1 MRTLVRLAV
10 VCLLTSVGCARMTRE
25 VPPYFHYAKG
35 LVLEAQGR
43 WAEAAAAYRLAALED
58 STSQEP
64 WLALADVCRKLARWP
79 EACEA
84 YQQAGSRGAVDVAV
98 MRTWLRCC
106 AWAENVEG
114 VRAAYRTFLSS
125 HPTRIQVALE
135 ALRLELQLGG
145 DPDSVLVPYGEL
157 LTEPT
162 VAEEVAKLL
171 LGGGFPGTAES
182 FLEPVAHHL
191 ELALWQGVSLEA
203 QGKTAKAAS
212 LYEALLDSFPDDPR
226 PVVSLFNLW
235 RKLGEPTKAIEVG
248 RRLVSLRPDSTAWA
262 EAVAAYAV
270 EEGMANEALRI
281 LRAALL
287 HAETDGGLHYM
298 LATVYARTDSLE
310 DALRETLVAVELDS
324 TSVGPVLLAGSVMA
338 RLERRGEAIGLLRDR
353 LQATD
358 RDLRVLLMLG
368 SLLVQEDSPEE
379 AIPFLEEA
387 SAADSGESRVFYELG
402 VAYERVERIAAAASA
417 FRRCLDLDPSNA
429 SAYNY
434 LGYMLADRGV
444 ELEKALQLIRKAL
457 GFEPDN
463 GYFVD
468 SLGWVYYRLGMLDDA
483 RRELERAAEL
493 VADDPVIREHLGR
506 VYLDSGMRDEAE
518 IQLRRALEL
527 GSAEPEVRRSL
538 DALAGEGN

>member
-1 MRTLVRLAV
+1 V
-10 VCLLTSVGCARMTRE
+10 TRE
-25 VPPYFHYAKG
+25 VPPYFQFAKG
-35 LVLEAQGR
+35 LLLEGQGR
-43 WAEAAAAYRLAALED
+43 WAEAASAYRLAALQD

-64 WLALADVCRKLARWP
+64 WLALADVCRRLARWP
-79 EACEA
+79 DACEA
-84 YQQAGSRGAVDVAV
+84 YQEAGSRGAVDATV

-106 AWAENVEG
+106 ARAENVEG
-114 VRAAYRTFLSS
+114 TRAAYKTYLDS
-125 HPTRIQVALE
+125 HPGRVQVALE

-145 DPDSVLVPYGEL
+145 EPDSVLVPYGEL
-157 LTEPT
+157 LAEPA

-171 LGGGFPGTAES
+171 LEGGFPGAAES
-182 FLEPVAHHL
+182 FLESVAHHL

-235 RKLGEPTKAIEVG
+235 RKLGESSRAVEVG
-248 RRLVSLRPDSTAWA
+248 KRLVSLRPDSTAWA
-262 EAVAAYAV
+262 KAVAAYAV
-270 EEGMANEALRI
+270 QEGMANEALRI
-281 LRAALL
+281 LRDALL
-287 HAETDGGLHYM
+287 QAETESGLHYM

-310 DALRETLVAVELDS
+310 HALREALVAIELDS
-324 TSVGPVLLAGSVMA
+324 TSAEPVLLAGWVVT
-338 RLERRGEAIGLLRDR
+338 RLGRRGEAIGLLRDR
-353 LQATD
+353 LQATG
-358 RDLRVLLMLG
+358 RDLPVLLMLG

-387 SAADSGESRVFYELG
+387 SAGDSSESRVFYELG
-402 VAYERVERIAAAASA
+402 VAYERVDRIAAAASA
-417 FRRCLDLDPSNA
+417 FRRCLHLDPSNA

-434 LGYMLADRGV
+434 LGYMLADRGL

-457 GFEPDN
+457 GFEPEN

-468 SLGWVYYRLGMLDDA
+468 SLGWVYYRLGMLEDA

-518 IQLRRALEL
+518 IQLRTALEL
-527 GSAEPEVRRSL
+527 GSADPEVQRSL
-538 DALAGEGN
+538 DALAGEGD